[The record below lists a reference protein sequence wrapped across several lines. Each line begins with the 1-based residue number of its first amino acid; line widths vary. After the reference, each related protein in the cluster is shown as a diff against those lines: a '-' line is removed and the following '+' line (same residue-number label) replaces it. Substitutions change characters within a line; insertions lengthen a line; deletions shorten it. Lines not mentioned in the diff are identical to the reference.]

1 MVEWNKFT
9 AALARKIDIDEE
21 GLLSLRYVLG
31 KLLYYFIHILLYA
44 NSESCFYDGTIRIPI
59 FLVDVFLLILYCC
72 LRRHSGHIHLHIPIN
87 ILL

>member
-31 KLLYYFIHILLYA
+31 KLLCYFIHIHI
-44 NSESCFYDGTIRIPI
+44 IR
-59 FLVDVFLLILYCC
+59 
-72 LRRHSGHIHLHIPIN
+72 
-87 ILL
+87 